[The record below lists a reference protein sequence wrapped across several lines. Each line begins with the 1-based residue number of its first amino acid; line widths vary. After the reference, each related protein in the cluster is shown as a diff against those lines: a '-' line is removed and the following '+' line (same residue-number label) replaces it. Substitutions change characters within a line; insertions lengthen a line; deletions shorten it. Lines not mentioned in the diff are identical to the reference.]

1 MPESMS
7 RIEAMSSHQER
18 GSAMPND
25 RSRTKPRPKPKVL
38 PEAPRTESSESP
50 VDEEQDRHRLD
61 TMA

>member
-1 MPESMS
+1 
-7 RIEAMSSHQER
+7 
-18 GSAMPND
+18 MPND